1 MAIGLASMNPIPNS
15 GAVMVQ
21 DKSRDKDLEKGFNNF
36 SVAQDF
42 NSDKLVTLDKKGR
55 AIFRD
60 SEELDEH
67 AVAVYLINSPNV
79 DRVMDQLIKEA
90 EMDEIDKPI
99 HNPSYIYEAFTGHKL
114 LCEDQANI
122 EPVLERV
129 YLDKLSK
136 KVNGIVDS
144 FDSEVSGLPYKGKI
158 DAHYP
163 LEERPNGATSEED
176 GSVKFPMLA
185 HTRVDADTCESIL
198 ESILTGKGE
207 EIVEDNEFGPV
218 E

>member
-15 GAVMVQ
+15 GAVMIQ

-36 SVAQDF
+36 SVAQDI
-42 NSDKLVTLDKKGR
+42 NSDKLITLDKKGK

-60 SEELDEH
+60 SDELNEH
-67 AVAVYLINSPNV
+67 TVAVYWINSYNADQV
-79 DRVMDQLIKEA
+79 LNQLIQEA

-99 HNPSYIYEAFTGHKL
+99 HDSSYIYEAITGHKL
-114 LCEDQANI
+114 LSEDQANI

-163 LEERPNGATSEED
+163 LEERPNGSTSEED

-185 HTRVDADTCESIL
+185 HTKVDVDKCESIL

-207 EIVEDNEFGPV
+207 EIVEINELGYT